1 MLVFLIVGVGTS
13 WAADP
18 DYTLDA
24 TDASNQGTNNA
35 YASNCDVTVGDITW
49 NVTGNAT
56 MSPWRIGGKNL
67 TNTERIVYSKTA
79 YPNALS
85 KVSLEIGAA
94 SSVTINSIKLVYST
108 SSDFSNP
115 TTITSNSKLAN
126 TTHDFAPASG
136 NFPAKAY
143 YKFIFNVTI
152 GSSNKFIEFKKVHFY
167 EVENGGAP
175 ATPYT
180 VTFNAGSNGT
190 CGTSSLTEASAG
202 AGVTLPAVTPNSGYV
217 FKGWATT
224 SGASTANAGAA
235 GANYKPTSNCTLY
248 AVYGNLYTVTLSDN
262 SEELTQ
268 TTEGGNVTLPSRA
281 GNSTY
286 NFAGWSTT
294 SNAVETTTAPTIIPA
309 GNYNPAA
316 NVTLYPVYKR
326 VEGAEGYILSENVSG
341 TIYYMKHDGSGTT
354 TKGEAEPFNWN
365 TSTGLLTYTSG
376 SSIYYITHQTSGDTK
391 LVNNTTVPASGKE
404 WTITDNTTNK
414 TVKFNSK
421 AQTTRYLGTT
431 GSGFKAYAATH
442 TLNYEPAGTTYYIS
456 VLATQY
462 DVKFYVGDEEQ
473 TSLAQKVVEGGNP
486 TTVTEPTKTG
496 YTFDGWYEASD
507 FSGAKIADVTSITIS
522 ADKYFYGRF
531 NAIDYT
537 ITYNN
542 VEGATHSNPATYTI
556 ETTTINL
563 TAASKD
569 GFIFQGWF
577 DNEGLTGEAVTTIAQ
592 GSTGN
597 KTFWA
602 KWAEVPAN
610 PSTVTFN
617 VGEHGTCENASA
629 TEETVGAGVALP
641 AVTANEGW
649 IFKGWSTENP
659 ATAETLVSAG
669 DDGMYH
675 IAANTTLYAY
685 YKVKP
690 ATPAFSSAAGAIEK
704 GTEVTISCT
713 TDGAAIYYTTNGD
726 EPSAESTSYNEAIA
740 VNAEQTIKAIAILD
754 GEQSEV
760 ASAAYTIA
768 QHTAQFSINGTITA
782 DNNCTAAKGD
792 AITFPVDPEFA
803 EVVFMGWTT
812 SPIVGTQDA
821 EPTMV
826 DKASTTMSTSD
837 ITYYAVFATANGGTE
852 GYNNVT
858 SLTVGK
864 KYIFGA
870 VKAAAS
876 STLAANTTFGA
887 VAFTNTYNSTTG
899 GTWGAKVDLT
909 PDAQGSI
916 AADNSSITDACIWT
930 LESVTS
936 GNYAFKNGSN
946 YIYLGTS
953 AGSTSAAQAGVSTT
967 GGNMYIED
975 VNSTCKNA
983 FLLHPSSTS
992 TNVMLYNTSNGYRM
1006 YASRTYTATMSPYVR
1021 FYEYDPGTTYT
1032 DYCTTVSTK
1041 LTPTLSFA
1049 EATYEA
1055 TVGEAFEAPQLT
1067 MTEGISVTYSSS
1079 ETSVATVNAT
1089 TGEVVLVAAG
1099 TTIITAT
1106 FAGNDD
1112 YKPATASYTL
1122 NVAAATPVFASLEEL
1137 VAADLTSGTEVT
1149 VTFENVAIKAFQ
1161 AVGSTRKGVY
1171 FDIQKGGNDIEI
1183 YYSDAVP
1190 AEWVVG
1196 GTLSGTLTN
1205 CPWKLYN
1212 STWELAPAS
1221 GWAWANLTY
1230 NAPANYA
1237 PAFTTQPVSATYE
1250 WNATAQNL
1258 TVAASGNPAPTYQW
1272 YSNTTNSNENGTVIE
1287 GQTNVTYKPSTAT
1300 AGTFYYYCVATN
1312 SEGYAASDVAVIT
1325 VNDPVVASLPFAFD
1339 GGRSDIASTD
1349 GMSQSGLGS
1358 DYNLSPKLKFDSE
1371 GDNVV
1376 IQYNEAAKKVTYTI
1390 KGNSTSGTYAFDV
1403 MESADGVNY
1412 TTVHSHTSVTDEA
1425 SYTDNLASTSRFVKF
1440 VYTTKASGNV
1450 ALGKISIVAASV
1462 LDDPEFD
1469 FEQSTYTFFTDKDMQ
1484 VVATSAAGSTG
1495 AITYALTAGD
1505 EDEFLI
1511 DENSGEIAC
1520 YTPGTYT
1527 VTATIA
1533 ETAEFA
1539 TATATCTVKVLAP
1552 VVGNSIIVAETDGGC
1567 YAMATTC
1574 DGAYFTHKAIKKA
1587 GDKYV
1592 VNSLDDI
1599 LFCTHT
1605 SDGKTTIQSTSN
1617 AQYVQATA
1625 AKNISYTETEYLW
1638 TNDGEKLTA
1647 ATADH
1652 GTLQYNTSSP
1662 RFTTYATKVGQ
1673 YATIVDL
1680 SNVYVG
1686 ILLDENDTDVEEL
1699 NNTYETVA
1707 VNRTLK
1713 ADTWNTFCVPFD
1725 MSAED
1730 IVSNFGE
1737 GAKVKEL
1744 VGLTVSGVNFNM
1756 HFGNAES
1763 IEAGKPY
1770 MVKVATPV
1778 SSIIV
1783 NNAYVLTKVDDELY
1797 LDDTT
1802 VTDSEGNSL
1811 TFHGNYAK
1819 MQVPMGS
1826 FIISSNL
1833 FYYVDSEVNNK
1844 GFRGYITT
1852 EGADGTPAAAR
1863 SLNYIFS
1870 ENETEGIQS
1879 LGYEKN
1885 ERIYDAQGRIYNKL
1899 QRGVNIVN
1907 GKKILK

>member
-1 MLVFLIVGVGTS
+1 MLVFLIVGVGTT
-13 WAADP
+13 WA
-18 DYTLDA
+18 
-24 TDASNQGTNNA
+24 
-35 YASNCDVTVGDITW
+35 
-49 NVTGNAT
+49 
-56 MSPWRIGGKNL
+56 
-67 TNTERIVYSKTA
+67 E
-79 YPNALS
+79 
-85 KVSLEIGAA
+85 E
-94 SSVTINSIKLVYST
+94 
-108 SSDFSNP
+108 
-115 TTITSNSKLAN
+115 
-126 TTHDFAPASG
+126 
-136 NFPAKAY
+136 
-143 YKFIFNVTI
+143 
-152 GSSNKFIEFKKVHFY
+152 
-167 EVENGGAP
+167 
-175 ATPYT
+175 
-180 VTFNAGSNGT
+180 VTFSYGDYKGQ
-190 CGTSSLTEASAG
+190 GTSSTGSAYTMNDKSYVSVGESKFYGNTSYAQFYAGGTITVTPKNGATITKIAMTTTGTSYNGYQSSGKYTASTGSVAKNTSNNAIVEWTGSATSAFTLGHDKQIRWTSIVVTYTISGTPVAKPTNLSAG
-202 AGVTLPAVTPNSGYV
+202 TPTSTGTTLSWDAVEHATAYKVEYKVSSASSWIAVTPNPT
-217 FKGWATT
+217 TT
-224 SGASTANAGAA
+224 SCTISGLTPSTTYAWQVTALSTETGYKDGSAQSGSNFTTAAPPSHKAYFYVNGTLQNEGGTSYIEGAA
-235 GANYKPTSNCTLY
+235 ITFPSDPADIDGKKFQGWTQNQNY
-248 AVYGNLYTVTLSDN
+248 
-262 SEELTQ
+262 
-268 TTEGGNVTLPSRA
+268 
-281 GNSTY
+281 
-286 NFAGWSTT
+286 
-294 SNAVETTTAPTIIPA
+294 SNATTAPSDMTKSA
-309 GNYNPAA
+309 TMGDGDQYWYAVFA
-316 NVTLYPVYKR
+316 TQ
-326 VEGAEGYILSENVSG
+326 EGAEITWTEIFETPTEG
-341 TIYYMKHDGSGTT
+341 TYAICSDSYFMK
-354 TKGEAEPFNWN
+354 AEISSNRFAN
-365 TSTGLLTYTSG
+365 G
-376 SSIYYITHQTSGDTK
+376 SSTPQISEGK
-391 LVNNTTVPASGKE
+391 LTTVPAADCIWEISKPDTYYRIKNGTNYAGGTNTKNQG
-404 WTITDNTTNK
+404 TLLTDASANLAKWSISYETDHFEVINYGRSIASSDPNNKYLRNNGTNGWA
-414 TVKFNSK
+414 TYVSS
-421 AQTTRYLGTT
+421 T
-431 GSGFKAYAATH
+431 GSAPRLFKKGG
-442 TLNYEPAGTTYYIS
+442 GTTYSDYCTT
-456 VLATQY
+456 VDAT
-462 DVKFYVGDEEQ
+462 KTP
-473 TSLAQKVVEGGNP
+473 TSLSWSASTASATINGSNTFP
-486 TTVTEPTKTG
+486 TLSTTPADLSGVTYSSSNTDVATINVNTG
-496 YTFDGWYEASD
+496 EINLVAAGET
-507 FSGAKIADVTSITIS
+507 
-522 ADKYFYGRF
+522 
-531 NAIDYT
+531 T
-537 ITYNN
+537 IT
-542 VEGATHSNPATYTI
+542 ATYAGNDTYAAATPATYTLTVNPAPDLRA
-556 ETTTINL
+556 EVNL
-563 TAASKD
+563 STFTAASTTLVKGNTTTTTVTND
-569 GFIFQGWF
+569 QIDWTPIYTYSTSNDQVATVDASGVI
-577 DNEGLTGEAVTTIAQ
+577 TAVAKGTARITVSLNVDENDANYKA
-592 GSTGN
+592 GSTTSMSVDITVN
-597 KTFWA
+597 
-602 KWAEVPAN
+602 N
-610 PSTVTFN
+610 PT
-617 VGEHGTCENASA
+617 
-629 TEETVGAGVALP
+629 
-641 AVTANEGW
+641 
-649 IFKGWSTENP
+649 
-659 ATAETLVSAG
+659 
-669 DDGMYH
+669 
-675 IAANTTLYAY
+675 
-685 YKVKP
+685 
-690 ATPAFSSAAGAIEK
+690 
-704 GTEVTISCT
+704 
-713 TDGAAIYYTTNGD
+713 
-726 EPSAESTSYNEAIA
+726 
-740 VNAEQTIKAIAILD
+740 
-754 GEQSEV
+754 
-760 ASAAYTIA
+760 
-768 QHTAQFSINGTITA
+768 HTAHFSVNGSI
-782 DNNCTAAKGD
+782 DNNNDKMVEEGD
-792 AITFPVDPEFA
+792 AITFPADPEFA

-953 AGSTSAAQAGVSTT
+953 AGSSSAAQAGVSTT

-992 TNVMLYNTSNGYRM
+992 TNVMLYNTSSGYRM
-1006 YASRTYTATMSPYVR
+1006 YASRAYSATMSPYVR

-1339 GGRSDIASTD
+1339 GGKSDIASTD

-1511 DENSGEIAC
+1511 DDNTGEIAC

-1539 TATATCTVKVLAP
+1539 SATATCTVKVLAP

-1652 GTLQYNTSSP
+1652 GTLQYNTSNP

-1699 NNTYETVA
+1699 DNTYETVA

-1713 ADTWNTFCVPFD
+1713 ADTWNTFCVPFG

-1744 VGLTVSGVNFNM
+1744 DGLTVSGVNFNM
-1756 HFGNAES
+1756 HFGDAES

-1819 MQVPMGS
+1819 MKVPMGS

-1863 SLNYIFS
+1863 SLNYVFG
-1870 ENETEGIQS
+1870 NETEGIMGLDYQ
-1879 LGYEKN
+1879 KTD
-1885 ERIYDAQGRIYNKL
+1885 RIYDAQGRIYNKL